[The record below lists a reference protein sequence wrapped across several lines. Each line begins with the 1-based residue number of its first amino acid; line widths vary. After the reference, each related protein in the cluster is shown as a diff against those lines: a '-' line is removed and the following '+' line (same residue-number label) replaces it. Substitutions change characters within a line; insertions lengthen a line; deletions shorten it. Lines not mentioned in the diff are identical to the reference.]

1 MKLYTTQM
9 APYPRRVD
17 IYLREKG
24 IALERQEVD
33 LHAMEQR
40 SPDFLRKNPAGQV
53 PLLEFDD
60 GRFLP
65 ESQAIIEY
73 LEERFPTP
81 PMIGRTAE
89 ERAQVRATDGIAGQV
104 FTVLSLILLHTSPVA
119 AQIHPGITQF
129 PQVGI
134 GLQPILDQ
142 LLDQLEHRIG
152 DNEFLAGPAPTVA
165 DCTFFALM
173 GTVYPGM
180 GYELPERCGKLRAWY
195 ERFSGRPG
203 GHD

>member
-1 MKLYTTQM
+1 MKLYTTLT

-24 IALERQEVD
+24 IALERQEID

-53 PLLEFDD
+53 PVLEFDD
-60 GRFLP
+60 GGFLP

-81 PMIGRTAE
+81 SMIGRTAE
-89 ERAQVRATDGIAGQV
+89 ERAQVRATDGVAGQV

-119 AQIHPGITQF
+119 AQIHPGITQY

-134 GLQPILDQ
+134 ALQPVLDR
-142 LLDQLEHRIG
+142 LLDQLEHRTG
-152 DNEFLAGPAPTVA
+152 ENEFLAGSAPTVA

-173 GTVYPGM
+173 GAVYPGM

-195 ERFSGRPG
+195 ERFRGRPSSR
-203 GHD
+203 D